1 MDVREILYNYY
12 WIIAAISFAALL
24 MFVSK
29 ASDDSLFKEKAKTMD
44 LAFTFNSVVSS
55 PGVINVR
62 EDIQG
67 FVLSLDNKC
76 TFFSDGDKLIK
87 VGSRFNCV
95 NDGNLD
101 FKGNPKMQN
110 NVIFKKDNILVSV
123 SEPYE

>member
-1 MDVREILYNYY
+1 MDIREVLYSYY

-29 ASDDSLFKEKAKTMD
+29 ASDDSLFKERAKTMD

-55 PGVINVR
+55 PGEINVR

-67 FVLSLDNKC
+67 FVLSLDNQC
-76 TFFSDGDKLIK
+76 TFFSDSDKLIK
-87 VGSRFNCV
+87 VGSRFNCI

-101 FKGNPKMQN
+101 FRGNPKMQN

-123 SEPYE
+123 SENNE